1 MFKNKNFIILF
12 IITVFSIIIISFVLY
27 ATYDRNKKKSENIIK
42 THSIFSSEDDYIK
55 HLKEN
60 VRFNVIQFHIV
71 KIERGDN
78 FWKIAKQYGV
88 NIDTLLGT
96 NPYWDTLIARI
107 NQRIVV
113 PSQRGVLHFIN
124 DFDEIEELARIY
136 KVKRDTILIQE
147 LSTLDRFYY
156 RFFGNDSPIAV
167 FIRDAK
173 PTTIAMTDEMA
184 KQFRLREMFRS
195 PIGGRFSSYFGGRI
209 HPIFKRHRFHNGVD
223 IAARY
228 GTPVGA
234 SCRGRVVATGWM
246 GGYGKAV
253 VISHPNGFR
262 TLYGHL
268 SRIYVKRGQYVRSG
282 KIIGRAGSTGWS
294 TGPHV
299 HFTLWHNGKLINP
312 LKVLW

>member
-1 MFKNKNFIILF
+1 MFKNKNFII
-12 IITVFSIIIISFVLY
+12 IVIIIIFSTIIGSLALY
-27 ATYDRNKKKSENIIK
+27 TTKNRQRNKFENNLK
-42 THSIFSSEDDYIK
+42 THSIFSSEKEYIN

-60 VRFNVIQFHIV
+60 VRFNAIKFYIV
-71 KIERGDN
+71 DIKRGDN
-78 FWKIAKQYGV
+78 FWKIAKKYGV

-96 NPYWDTLIARI
+96 NPYWHTLIARI
-107 NQRIVV
+107 NQKIVV

-124 DFDEIEELARIY
+124 DFDEIEELMRIY
-136 KVKRDTILIQE
+136 NIKRDNILTQE
-147 LSTLDRFYY
+147 LPPLYRYYY

-173 PTTIAMTDEMA
+173 PTTIAMTDKMA
-184 KQFRLREMFRS
+184 KQFCLREMFRS

-209 HPIFKRHRFHNGVD
+209 HPIFKKHRFHNGVD

-234 SCRGRVVATGWM
+234 SCRGTVVATGWM
-246 GGYGKAV
+246 GGYGKAII
-253 VISHPNGFR
+253 ISHPNGFR

-282 KIIGRAGSTGWS
+282 RIIGRAGSTGWS
-294 TGPHV
+294 TGSHL

>member
-1 MFKNKNFIILF
+1 MFKNKNFII
-12 IITVFSIIIISFVLY
+12 TVIIIIFSVIISLALY
-27 ATYDRNKKKSENIIK
+27 ATKVRHKNKSENILK
-42 THSIFSSEDDYIK
+42 THSIFSSEDEYIK
-55 HLKEN
+55 HIKEN
-60 VRFNVIQFHIV
+60 VRFKAIRFSIV
-71 KIERGDN
+71 NIKRGDN

-124 DFDEIEELARIY
+124 DFDEIEELTRIY
-136 KVKRDTILIQE
+136 SIERDTILIQE
-147 LSTLDRFYY
+147 LPLLYRYYY

-253 VISHPNGFR
+253 IISHPNGFR

-282 KIIGRAGSTGWS
+282 RIIGRAGSTGWS